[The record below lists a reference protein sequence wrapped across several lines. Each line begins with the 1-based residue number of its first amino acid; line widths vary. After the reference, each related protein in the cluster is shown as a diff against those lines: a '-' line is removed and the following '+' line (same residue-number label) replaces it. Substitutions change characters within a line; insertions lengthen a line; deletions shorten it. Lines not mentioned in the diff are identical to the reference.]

1 MKIKLQ
7 SVNDDWHQN
16 SKNKFQKLHPRSTK
30 NSLNFTKRISKK
42 AYLEPKLFNFG
53 RCSCVPTKL
62 SLKKQFIFYLFF
74 KDYQPA
80 SPI

>member
-1 MKIKLQ
+1 MTIGTKIQKT
-7 SVNDDWHQN
+7 NF
-16 SKNKFQKLHPRSTK
+16 KNFTPGTTK
-30 NSLNFTKRISKK
+30 NSLNITKRISKK

-53 RCSCVPTKL
+53 RCSCVSTKL
-62 SLKKQFIFYLFF
+62 SLKKQLIFHLFF